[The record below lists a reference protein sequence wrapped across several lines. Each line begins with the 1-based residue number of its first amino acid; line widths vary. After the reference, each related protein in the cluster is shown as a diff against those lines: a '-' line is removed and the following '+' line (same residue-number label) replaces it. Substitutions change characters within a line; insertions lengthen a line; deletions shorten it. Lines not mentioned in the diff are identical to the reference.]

1 MTFWIFAAAITLSA
15 FATIVM
21 LTSAVVALTASI
33 AARSLERYTP
43 ASRATLL
50 LRLRLLPAAAAM
62 LVAFGVALPIFAWY
76 EPPHT
81 DEALARTLVVTAAIG
96 LLFMTRAA
104 WRGAAALAATWRVQ
118 RQWLGRGRRIDIAE
132 SALPVYAIDE
142 PFPIVAVVG
151 IRRPALFV
159 AERVL
164 RECTP
169 DEVRAMVRHE
179 CAHVGERDN
188 LKRLLMCISPAPGA
202 RALDSEWSSASEE
215 AADAAAV
222 DGSRT
227 VALELAQAL
236 IHVARLAPVPVA
248 PRLASAFYRGGSIED
263 RVRRLLAS
271 DELPPEPARTVRPL
285 NRALAVSLLGLL
297 AVTVALAAPALHQA
311 MESFVSLLP

>member
-1 MTFWIFAAAITLSA
+1 MTFWIFAAAITFSA
-15 FATIVM
+15 FAVVTI
-21 LTSAVVALTASI
+21 LASAFVALSTSTV
-33 AARSLERYTP
+33 ARRLTRYTP

-62 LVAFGVALPIFAWY
+62 LVAFGIALPVFVWY

-81 DEALARTLVVTAAIG
+81 DESLARTLVVMAATGI
-96 LLFMTRAA
+96 LFMARGA

-118 RQWLGRGRRIDIAE
+118 RQWIGRGRRIDIPE

-142 PFPIVAVVG
+142 PFPVVAVVG
-151 IRRPALFV
+151 IWRPAVFV

-164 RECTP
+164 RECP
-169 DEVRAMVRHE
+169 ADEVRAMVRHE

-202 RALDSEWSSASEE
+202 RMLDREWAAASEE
-215 AADAAAV
+215 AADAAAA
-222 DGSRT
+222 DGSRA

-236 IHVARLAPVPVA
+236 IHVARLAPVPVT
-248 PRLASAFYRGGSIED
+248 PRLASAFYRGGNIED
-263 RVRRLLAS
+263 RVRRLLAAGDTS
-271 DELPPEPARTVRPL
+271 SGSARTLRPL
-285 NRALAVSLLGLL
+285 NLLMAGSLL
-297 AVTVALAAPALHQA
+297 AVFAMTVVFAAPALHQT